1 MQYFLYINIVFIIKI
16 VRMLVNE
23 QILIKEIKQGRS
35 NAQKTLYDTY
45 AKRLMVISIR
55 YVGRKDI
62 AEDILH
68 DSFIKI
74 FKNIGKFNYRGE
86 GSLRAWMDRITVNTA
101 LEWLRVQKKTTLLD
115 ENYIPDVVDD
125 EPSYS
130 EVKTI
135 PQEIILKLVG
145 ELPIGYRTI
154 FNLFCIEGYSHR
166 EIAEELGI
174 KEKSS
179 SSQLLRAKRLLANK
193 IKSHLESYE

>member
-174 KEKSS
+174 KEKIS

>member
-1 MQYFLYINIVFIIKI
+1 
-16 VRMLVNE
+16 MLVNE